1 MKKSVGGTDSV
12 VEVGGSSSGITS
24 TFTAYEYTATANQT
38 TFSGSDNYSNT
49 LAYNTGTPPKVQV
62 FMNGILLDEGSSQDY
77 TGTNGTS
84 VVLTTGADAGDL
96 IQIHAYKSD
105 VSVSS
110 NINFGDN
117 KKLQFGDAQDLQ
129 IYHDGSHSYIRD
141 VGTGN
146 LHIDGTRVILRSA
159 SSADMVKAIGA
170 GAVELYH
177 NAIKKFET
185 TSTGVQTTGTVNVN
199 GAYTLPTSDG
209 SSGQALVSDGSGAL
223 SFATVITGALTSMSD
238 ADGDT
243 KIQVEESSDEDK
255 IRFDANGVEIV
266 RMGFNSSSE
275 STLEI
280 VRNGVPANQG
290 QITFNGSGLITD
302 VTSGYHSLIVRNGG
316 SEHFRV
322 RSNGNVGIGESSPGQ
337 KLQVNGNIRAD
348 GNFNIG
354 GTVVVTSTRG
364 INAADGTASAP
375 THTFHSDQDTGMYRV
390 GANHLGFATGG
401 SSRWSIDSSGGITQ
415 NGGSNYDYSGGGNFS
430 IRHLTASQNIT
441 FATKDS
447 GGTLAEK
454 MRIRGDG
461 NVGIGTTSPS
471 KKFEVHDNGKSFK
484 VGEKSGY
491 AVSYGPV
498 IETNSDA
505 IVMPST
511 VWVNNSNVRL
521 YKTGTSAR
529 LHGDGGIE
537 FGVYNGSAAIEAM
550 RIKNDGKVGI
560 KNTAPAATLEV
571 GTLTSGSTG
580 NVIINSEGGNPP
592 ALQVKSRTNRARIN
606 IQDNDTSGYIIAEG
620 SVISI
625 GFADQ
630 VSDNNININSSHDVG
645 IGTDT
650 PVAKLHIQDNT
661 STVYDPT
668 GYQHDLFIE
677 KRNTAGNNQ
686 VGSIRFGVTGH
697 DGSTTAEASIGVLQ
711 TANAHSGNIV
721 FGTRHSGTRA
731 ERMRI
736 SSDGSVGIG
745 TNAPANLLHVNSGTN
760 DWPIRAQ
767 STDAKAG
774 ILIQDNNT
782 TNYLISQSYTLS
794 IGNQASLHANNL
806 NIKSTGNVGIGTISP
821 SEKLEIASNASVNM
835 KLNNTGQNISLAIGA
850 QASAARITAGSGDRL
865 GLGAGNTQDILNI
878 ASGGE
883 VGIGTTSPTAHSGTG
898 FVVHATTGGS
908 GNTGSPRIRLTN
920 TTTGQ
925 SATDGAELSLDGN
938 TKDFYIE
945 NREGQDIIFYSGSER
960 MRIDSSGN
968 FLVGSTSAANSS
980 AGFRAYAGGNGAF
993 TRAST
998 VLDLNRLST
1007 DGTIIQ
1013 FQKDTVN
1020 VGSIGTAGSDIYI
1033 AGLDSNHAA
1042 LRLAASVKAVLPV
1055 THTGALNDNTTNLGQ
1070 SNARFKDLHLSG
1082 KTHIGHAVIDDYAVN
1097 TSATSAAQV
1106 DTFAAATFRTA
1117 RYTIQITNTTDSTY
1131 HVTELLLIHDG
1142 TTPSITEYG
1151 TIYTGSASEAT
1162 FDADIVSGNVRLLA
1176 TPASSD
1182 TMQFKVVRHSILV

>member
-129 IYHDGSHSYIRD
+129 IYHDGSNSYIND
-141 VGTGN
+141 TGTGALFLKTN
-146 LHIDGTRVILRSA
+146 YLAVAGANGNQLINAEQGAAVELYDNNVKKLETDAAGVNIIGGLDVVNVTSTGTINMSHDGATLFFGADVDMRIKHDGSTGTIQCDTGILNVTNDDIRFKTS
-159 SSADMVKAIGA
+159 GA
-170 GAVELYH
+170 ETMLRAVANGAVELMH
-177 NAIKKFET
+177 NNATKLTT
-185 TSTGVQTTGTVNVN
+185 TSTGINVAGTVNVN

-209 SSGQALVSDGSGAL
+209 SSGQALVTDGSGAL
-223 SFATVITGALTSMSD
+223 SFATVSGGAVTSMSD

-316 SEHFRV
+316 SEHLRV

-348 GNFNIG
+348 GHYYVG
-354 GTVVVTSTRG
+354 GQIVIDSNRR
-364 INAADGTASAP
+364 ILAADGA
-375 THTFHSDQDTGMYRV
+375 
-390 GANHLGFATGG
+390 ANVP
-401 SSRWSIDSSGGITQ
+401 
-415 NGGSNYDYSGGGNFS
+415 Y
-430 IRHLTASQNIT
+430 IT
-441 FATKDS
+441 FAADTNTGLYRPGTDILGFSTAGSERVRIDAS
-447 GGTLAEK
+447 G
-454 MRIRGDG
+454 R
-461 NVGIGTTSPS
+461 VGINNTSPS
-471 KKFEVHDNGKSFK
+471 SQYFNNLVVGDNSAGDK
-484 VGEKSGY
+484 GITIR
-491 AVSYGPV
+491 A
-498 IETNSDA
+498 NSANKGVLAFSDTDSADA
-505 IVMPST
+505 
-511 VWVNNSNVRL
+511 
-521 YKTGTSAR
+521 
-529 LHGDGGIE
+529 
-537 FGVYNGSAAIEAM
+537 
-550 RIKNDGKVGI
+550 
-560 KNTAPAATLEV
+560 
-571 GTLTSGSTG
+571 
-580 NVIINSEGGNPP
+580 
-592 ALQVKSRTNRARIN
+592 NRY
-606 IQDNDTSGYIIAEG
+606 TGYIA
-620 SVISI
+620 
-625 GFADQ
+625 
-630 VSDNNININSSHDVG
+630 
-645 IGTDT
+645 
-650 PVAKLHIQDNT
+650 
-661 STVYDPT
+661 
-668 GYQHDLFIE
+668 YQHTD
-677 KRNTAGNNQ
+677 N
-686 VGSIRFGVTGH
+686 SMRFHTNGG
-697 DGSTTAEASIGVLQ
+697 G
-711 TANAHSGNIV
+711 
-721 FGTRHSGTRA
+721 

-736 SSDGSVGIG
+736 TSAGYVGIG

-760 DWPIRAQ
+760 DWPIRAH

-774 ILIQDNNT
+774 IIIQDTNT

-794 IGNQASLHANNL
+794 IGNQASLHASNL
-806 NIKSTGNVGIGTISP
+806 NIKSTGDVGIGTISP
-821 SEKLEIASNASVNM
+821 TARLDVRRGDASGKIAEFHQ
-835 KLNNTGQNISLAIGA
+835 NTGYGIDIGSSQAVAYISSGYNQRLDFKTDPTSGQTERMSILANGH
-850 QASAARITAGSGDRL
+850 
-865 GLGAGNTQDILNI
+865 
-878 ASGGE
+878 